1 MNKNIKQEI
10 WSWAKAIVFCL
21 LLFIICRQFLFVPIV
36 VDGKSMM
43 PTLENN
49 NRVLVSKITNID
61 RFDVVVFHSPVSS
74 DYYIKRVIGLA
85 GDKIEV
91 KEDSLYVNGK
101 KYDEPYLKTN
111 KEMLRTDGNLTA
123 DLKETVPEGY
133 LYVMGDNRMKSSD
146 SREFGFISQEDVIG
160 VAAVGFYPFDR
171 MEMIND

>member
-10 WSWAKAIVFCL
+10 WSWANAIVFCL

-49 NRVLVSKITNID
+49 NRVLVSKINNID

-85 GDKIEV
+85 GDKIS
-91 KEDSLYVNGK
+91 K
-101 KYDEPYLKTN
+101 
-111 KEMLRTDGNLTA
+111 R
-123 DLKETVPEGY
+123 
-133 LYVMGDNRMKSSD
+133 R
-146 SREFGFISQEDVIG
+146 
-160 VAAVGFYPFDR
+160 
-171 MEMIND
+171 